1 MKAMKKITKIWFD
14 GEHIFG
20 EDEQGIILKQSLLW
34 YPKLK
39 DATDEERAQYTTGL
53 DGFHWRA
60 LDEDVSFES
69 FEYEDAEPSVL
80 ELDKHPDFHAKQ
92 ANFKDKK
99 QGDKLAKF
107 QLIPLCDRVYNPP
120 NSCQVIFSLWG
131 GGFGVR
137 AHSCCCAQTW
147 RGRHG

>member
-20 EDEQGIILKQSLLW
+20 EDEQGKILKQSLLW

-80 ELDKHPDFHAKQ
+80 QRFFMTHPEINIAEFAKKCKIKITLT
-92 ANFKDKK
+92 NF
-99 QGDKLAKF
+99 LVRNCTINT
-107 QLIPLCDRVYNPP
+107 IPQIQIKCYRLLYYEK
-120 NSCQVIFSLWG
+120 
-131 GGFGVR
+131 
-137 AHSCCCAQTW
+137 AY
-147 RGRHG
+147 

>member
-1 MKAMKKITKIWFD
+1 MKKITKIWFD

-20 EDEQGIILKQSLLW
+20 EDEQGKILKQSLLW

-69 FEYEDAEPSVL
+69 FEY
-80 ELDKHPDFHAKQ
+80 
-92 ANFKDKK
+92 
-99 QGDKLAKF
+99 
-107 QLIPLCDRVYNPP
+107 
-120 NSCQVIFSLWG
+120 
-131 GGFGVR
+131 
-137 AHSCCCAQTW
+137 
-147 RGRHG
+147 